1 MKTGKKYLAAAAKI
15 DRETTYP
22 LDEAIKLVK
31 ETSYTKFDGSVEIH
45 MNLGIDPKQADQQVR
60 ATVALPHGTGKK
72 VKVIAFVSDDQIDT
86 AKKAGAIE
94 AGSEDLIAKIEK
106 GWMDFD
112 KAVAT
117 PNMMKEI
124 AKIARTLG
132 QAGKMPNPKAGT
144 VGPNVEK
151 MVGEIMKG
159 QVEYRND
166 KQGNL
171 HNVVGKVSFSEE
183 QLKENLVTYLKAVQ
197 DKKPEKMKGSY
208 INTIT
213 LASSMGP
220 GVRVDITGTINS
232 L

>member
-1 MKTGKKYLAAAAKI
+1 MKAGKKYRDAAAKV
-15 DRETTYP
+15 DREKLYT

-31 ETSYTKFDGSVEIH
+31 ETSITKFDGSVEIH
-45 MNLGIDPKQADQQVR
+45 MNLGIDPKQAEQQVR
-60 ATVALPHGTGKK
+60 ATVALPHGTGKT
-72 VKVIAFVSDDQIDT
+72 VKVIAFVSDDKIDE

-94 AGSEDLIAKIEK
+94 AGNETLVKKIEG

-112 KAVAT
+112 TAVAT
-117 PNMMKEI
+117 PDMMKEI

-144 VGPNVEK
+144 VGPDVER

-166 KQGNL
+166 KFSNL
-171 HNVVGKVSFSEE
+171 HNVVGKISFSEAD
-183 QLKENLVTYLKAVQ
+183 LKENLVTYLKAVQ
-197 DKKPEKMKGSY
+197 DKKPEKMKGNY

-213 LASSMGP
+213 LASTMGP
-220 GVRVDITGTINS
+220 GVRVEVNGTIS
-232 L
+232 EL

>member
-213 LASSMGP
+213 LTSSMGP